1 MHAFERKMNFET
13 KQQKPEFG
21 LQFMKSFFTMKSKV
35 DNAVYWQKLQQ
46 KQDNEIFTDRLDA
59 YWLCV
64 KNFE

>member
-35 DNAVYWQKLQQ
+35 DNAVY
-46 KQDNEIFTDRLDA
+46 
-59 YWLCV
+59 
-64 KNFE
+64 